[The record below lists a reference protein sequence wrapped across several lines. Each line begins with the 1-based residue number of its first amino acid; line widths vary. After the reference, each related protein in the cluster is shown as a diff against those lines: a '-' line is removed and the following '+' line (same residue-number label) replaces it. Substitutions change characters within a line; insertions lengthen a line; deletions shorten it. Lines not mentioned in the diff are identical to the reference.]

1 VIRALLL
8 LAVIWRTVAV
18 LLTVAVLSII
28 TGCAE
33 LPSMKYCDKVEYTRN
48 QNEITIHAE
57 CRAPVG
63 GMGLR

>member
-1 VIRALLL
+1 MRALLL

-18 LLTVAVLSII
+18 LVTVAVLSII
-28 TGCAE
+28 FAGCAE